1 MVDVSSSYGGLKPI
15 HNWGHPVTG
24 IIDVGKKCLG
34 SELRWDESLQGWH
47 EQLWTASAA
56 NWVVLDSFQMLAA
69 SFSYVWVEG
78 TLTYGFVYFFLQH
91 QNCDGLS
98 EDSLSKICRQLGH
111 PIHMLATFTTSSI
124 APITIFISHLFLVR
138 FRAEFAEDPGS
149 NMFYSALK

>member
-1 MVDVSSSYGGLKPI
+1 MGVWNQFITGGTLL
-15 HNWGHPVTG
+15 
-24 IIDVGKKCLG
+24 LG
-34 SELRWDESLQGWH
+34 SSTLVKNVWAVNWDEMSRYRVDMNSY
-47 EQLWTASAA
+47 EQLALQTGLSLIAFRC
-56 NWVVLDSFQMLAA
+56 FQL